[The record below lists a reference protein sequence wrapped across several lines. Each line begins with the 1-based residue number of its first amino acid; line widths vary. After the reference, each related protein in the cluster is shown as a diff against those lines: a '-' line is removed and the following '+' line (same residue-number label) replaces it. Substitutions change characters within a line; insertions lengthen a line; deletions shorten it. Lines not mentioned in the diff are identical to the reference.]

1 MFRSACAA
9 GICLLL
15 SPIAASAQ
23 ERGQVGVTMGYP
35 NAVGVIWHTSDRL
48 AIRPEIDFD
57 FASAE
62 SNDSFGGEAESS
74 GMSFSIGASALWYL
88 GPASDNVRTYVS
100 PRFTWG
106 KATTDDDELDRD
118 NSHWTASASFGAQYA
133 PVRRF
138 SVFGELGYGLSQ
150 SSLERQGFEG
160 TITATSR
167 SWGVRTAV
175 GVILYIGG

>member
-9 GICLLL
+9 GVCLLL

-48 AIRPEIDFD
+48 AIRPEITFN

-62 SNDSFGGEAESS
+62 SSDSFGGEAESS
-74 GMSFSIGASALWYL
+74 GTSFSIGGSALWYL

-100 PRFTWG
+100 PRVTWG
-106 KATTDDDELDRD
+106 KADTDDDNGPE

-138 SVFGELGYGLSQ
+138 SVFGEVGYGVSQ
-150 SSLERQGFEG
+150 SSVERQGFEG
-160 TITATSR
+160 LISATNR

-175 GVILYIGG
+175 GVVLYIGG